1 MKTGDRF
8 FRTALLLL
16 GALFLFLYY
25 LHSENGRY
33 QVDRQDATIFI
44 FDSRRGIYYRMTP
57 SGSVDV
63 IDPIRGYVKFK
74 KIPFLVKN
82 REFLAKE

>member
-1 MKTGDRF
+1 MKDRF
-8 FRTALLLL
+8 FRTGILML

-25 LHSENGRY
+25 LHAQNGRY
-33 QVDRQDATIFI
+33 QVSREGSDIFI
-44 FDSRRGIYYRMTP
+44 FDTRRGIYYRTSP

-63 IDPIRGYVKFK
+63 IDPIRGYMKFK

-82 REFLAKE
+82 REFIAKE